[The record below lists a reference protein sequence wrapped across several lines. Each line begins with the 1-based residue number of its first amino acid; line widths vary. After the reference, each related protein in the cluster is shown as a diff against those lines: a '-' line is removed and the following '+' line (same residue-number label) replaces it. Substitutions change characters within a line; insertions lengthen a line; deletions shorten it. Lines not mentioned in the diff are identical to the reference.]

1 MLMIR
6 HKQGISPF
14 SYVNR
19 IAGFAGKLLI
29 NPSSRGIYLREASAF
44 QQSTEKLLMR
54 HVMKLDNSLT
64 IVLLLWT
71 VEVDPKFHEDANKIE
86 ELAVFEEHIEL
97 HSTDSLVVKAPD
109 YLLLAH
115 NGRTFNVIVNPT
127 NLADGL
133 HYYEVYSID
142 CKAPWR
148 GPLFRIPVTITKPV
162 AVTNRPPQV
171 SFSKMLFQ
179 SGHVERKYIEVPHG
193 ASWVEGTMNT
203 SSFDTTRRFFVD
215 AVQIC
220 PLHRPLTW
228 RSVMT
233 FSSPAA
239 KSFAFKV
246 VGGQTLELVIA
257 QFWSSGIGSQET
269 PSVDLKV
276 IQFIFV

>member
-1 MLMIR
+1 MTL
-6 HKQGISPF
+6 F
-14 SYVNR
+14 SFALLVNY
-19 IAGFAGKLLI
+19 KL
-29 NPSSRGIYLREASAF
+29 SSIFS
-44 QQSTEKLLMR
+44 
-54 HVMKLDNSLT
+54 
-64 IVLLLWT
+64 
-71 VEVDPKFHEDANKIE
+71 
-86 ELAVFEEHIEL
+86 
-97 HSTDSLVVKAPD
+97 
-109 YLLLAH
+109 
-115 NGRTFNVIVNPT
+115 VIVNPT

-276 IQFIFV
+276 MFHGVKVNQEEIVLDGSEAPVRINAEALLASKRLAPLAILNKVSL